1 MSPPSGDE
9 PDIRFAG
16 AVGDDRESHQI
27 EVSAA
32 TPSSGLPNGERV
44 VKGWMQ
50 LAVRRRSHLVYDRG
64 VSSVFTSTYH
74 DTPDGRFARTGVA
87 LRRRVENG
95 LSIWEVE
102 LPEAPGEVAFSEP
115 GGPAEP
121 PPLVADLLRGLLHER
136 ELVEVATLQT
146 RRSAEDGPAAAEVH
160 DEVEVLD
167 GRRVVDRF
175 DVEGEPQ
182 DPGLLVVGRRKRGE
196 APEDEPS
203 ALPHLQ
209 TMIRRQYDEIL
220 AHDPGTRLGSDPE
233 SLHKLRVAVRRL
245 RAFLRVSRSILDREW
260 TDELRAELK
269 WLGGALGAV
278 RDRDVLLIHIRAQ
291 AETLPSSD
299 TAALGLIVE
308 GIEREREAARA
319 ELLEAMSSPRYLE
332 LLGRI
337 EIAGEAPRWN
347 GVRRSVRRLAGKEFR
362 KLERAIKALGAE
374 PSDAELHGVRIRGKR
389 ARYAGELAEAS
400 VGKKAS
406 RFVTL
411 AKRVQDVL
419 GEHQDAVVADERLR
433 ELVLSQSN
441 PQLALVAGRLIE
453 RQRER
458 MLRARA
464 EAPQTLRQ
472 LRRAGRKA
480 WR

>member
-1 MSPPSGDE
+1 M
-9 PDIRFAG
+9 
-16 AVGDDRESHQI
+16 
-27 EVSAA
+27 
-32 TPSSGLPNGERV
+32 
-44 VKGWMQ
+44 
-50 LAVRRRSHLVYDRG
+50 
-64 VSSVFTSTYH
+64 SSVFTSTYH
-74 DTPDGRFARTGVA
+74 DTSDGRFARTGVA

-115 GGPAEP
+115 GGPTEP
-121 PPLVADLLRGLLHER
+121 PPLVADLLRGLLRER

-146 RRSAEDGPAAAEVH
+146 RRSVEDGSVDAEVH
-160 DEVEVLD
+160 DEVEVLED
-167 GRRVVDRF
+167 RRVVERF
-175 DVEGEPQ
+175 DINGEPQ
-182 DPGLLVVGRRKRGE
+182 DPGLRVVRRRERRKTPGNKR
-196 APEDEPS
+196 S

-209 TMIRRQYDEIL
+209 RMIRRQYDEIL

-233 SLHKLRVAVRRL
+233 ALHKMRVAVRRL
-245 RAFLRVSRSILDREW
+245 RAFLRVARPILDREW

-269 WLGGALGAV
+269 WLGQALGAV
-278 RDRDVLLIHIRAQ
+278 RDHDVLLIHVRRHAD
-291 AETLPSSD
+291 TLPPSD
-299 TAALGLIVE
+299 DAALGLIVE
-308 GIEREREAARA
+308 GIEREREAART
-319 ELLEAMSSPRYLE
+319 EMLEALSTPRYLE

-337 EIAGEAPRWN
+337 ELAGEAPRWN
-347 GVRRSVRRLAGKEFR
+347 GTRRSVRKLAGREFR
-362 KLERAIKALGAE
+362 KLERTMKALGPE
-374 PSDAELHGVRIRGKR
+374 PSDTELHRLRVRGKR

-400 VGKKAS
+400 VGKTAR
-406 RFVTL
+406 RFVAR
-411 AKRVQDVL
+411 AKNAQDVL

-441 PQLALVAGRLIE
+441 PQLALVAGRLVE

-464 EAPQTLRQ
+464 QAPETLRQ

>member
-1 MSPPSGDE
+1 
-9 PDIRFAG
+9 
-16 AVGDDRESHQI
+16 
-27 EVSAA
+27 
-32 TPSSGLPNGERV
+32 
-44 VKGWMQ
+44 
-50 LAVRRRSHLVYDRG
+50 

-74 DTPDGRFARTGVA
+74 DTPDGRFARAGVA

-121 PPLVADLLRGLLHER
+121 PPLVADLLRGLLRER

-146 RRSAEDGPAAAEVH
+146 RRSEQDAPADAEVH

-182 DPGLLVVGRRKRGE
+182 DPGLLVVARRKRGKT
-196 APEDEPS
+196 AGDKRS
-203 ALPHLQ
+203 ALSHLQ
-209 TMIRRQYDEIL
+209 TMMRRQYDEVL

-233 SLHKLRVAVRRL
+233 SLHKMRVAVRRL
-245 RAFLRVSRSILDREW
+245 RAFLRVARPILDREW
-260 TDELRAELK
+260 ADELRAELN

-278 RDRDVLLIHIRAQ
+278 RDRDVLLIHLRGE

-299 TAALGLIVE
+299 TAALELIVK
-308 GIEREREAARA
+308 GIERERDSARA
-319 ELLEAMSSPRYLE
+319 EMLEGLSSPRYLE
-332 LLGRI
+332 LLGLI
-337 EIAGEAPRWN
+337 ELAAEAPRWN
-347 GVRRSVRRLAGKEFR
+347 GVRRSVRKLARREFR
-362 KLERAIKALGAE
+362 KLERAIKALGPE

-406 RFVTL
+406 RFVAR
-411 AKRVQDVL
+411 AKKVQDML

-433 ELVLSQSN
+433 ELVLSRRN
-441 PQLALVAGRLIE
+441 PQLALVAGRLVE
-453 RQRER
+453 RQRQR
-458 MLRARA
+458 MLRARV
-464 EAPQTLRQ
+464 EAPKTLRQ

>member
-1 MSPPSGDE
+1 
-9 PDIRFAG
+9 
-16 AVGDDRESHQI
+16 
-27 EVSAA
+27 
-32 TPSSGLPNGERV
+32 
-44 VKGWMQ
+44 
-50 LAVRRRSHLVYDRG
+50 

-74 DTPDGRFARTGVA
+74 DTPDGRFSRTGVA

-121 PPLVADLLRGLLHER
+121 PPLVADLLRGLLRER
-136 ELVEVATLQT
+136 ELVEVAALQT
-146 RRSAEDGPAAAEVH
+146 RRSEENAPADGKVR
-160 DEVEVLD
+160 DEVEVLED
-167 GRRVVDRF
+167 RRVVDRL

-182 DPGLLVVGRRKRGE
+182 DPGLLVVRRQERGKTPGDKR
-196 APEDEPS
+196 S
-203 ALPHLQ
+203 ALPHLRRV
-209 TMIRRQYDEIL
+209 IRRQYDEIL

-233 SLHKLRVAVRRL
+233 ALHKMRVAVRRL
-245 RAFLRVSRSILDREW
+245 RAFLRVARPILDREW

-269 WLGGALGAV
+269 WLGQALGAV
-278 RDRDVLLIHIRAQ
+278 RDHDVLLIHVRAQ
-291 AETLPSSD
+291 VETLPPSD
-299 TAALGLIVE
+299 EAALGLIVE
-308 GIEREREAARA
+308 GIEREREASRA
-319 ELLEAMSSPRYLE
+319 QMLEALSSARYLE

-337 EIAGEAPRWN
+337 ELAGEAPRWN
-347 GVRRSVRRLAGKEFR
+347 GVRRSVRKLAGEEFR
-362 KLERAIKALGAE
+362 KLERGMKALGSE
-374 PSDAELHGVRIRGKR
+374 PGDTELHRLRVRGKR

-400 VGKKAS
+400 VGKKAR
-406 RFVTL
+406 RFVAR
-411 AKRVQDVL
+411 AKNVQDVL

-441 PQLALVAGRLIE
+441 PQLALVAGRLVE

-458 MLRARA
+458 MARARVQ
-464 EAPQTLRQ
+464 APKTLEQ

>member
-1 MSPPSGDE
+1 M
-9 PDIRFAG
+9 
-16 AVGDDRESHQI
+16 
-27 EVSAA
+27 
-32 TPSSGLPNGERV
+32 
-44 VKGWMQ
+44 
-50 LAVRRRSHLVYDRG
+50 
-64 VSSVFTSTYH
+64 
-74 DTPDGRFARTGVA
+74 
-87 LRRRVENG
+87 
-95 LSIWEVE
+95 
-102 LPEAPGEVAFSEP
+102 
-115 GGPAEP
+115 
-121 PPLVADLLRGLLHER
+121 
-136 ELVEVATLQT
+136 ATLQT
-146 RRSAEDGPAAAEVH
+146 RRSEEDAPADAEVH

-182 DPGLLVVGRRKRGE
+182 DPGLLVVGRRKRRK
-196 APEDEPS
+196 APGDKRS

-209 TMIRRQYDEIL
+209 TMIRLQYDEIL

-245 RAFLRVSRSILDREW
+245 RAFLRVSRPILDPEW
-260 TDELRAELK
+260 TDELRTELK

-278 RDRDVLLIHIRAQ
+278 RDRDVLLIHLRAQ

-299 TAALGLIVE
+299 TAALGLIVD
-308 GIEREREAARA
+308 GIELERGAARA

-337 EIAGEAPRWN
+337 EIAGEAPRWH
-347 GVRRSVRRLAGKEFR
+347 GVRRSARKLAGREFR

-374 PSDAELHGVRIRGKR
+374 PSDTELHGVRIRGKR

-400 VGKKAS
+400 VGKKAR
-406 RFVTL
+406 RFVVR

>member
-1 MSPPSGDE
+1 VEALGCS
-9 PDIRFAG
+9 
-16 AVGDDRESHQI
+16 
-27 EVSAA
+27 
-32 TPSSGLPNGERV
+32 
-44 VKGWMQ
+44 
-50 LAVRRRSHLVYDRG
+50 RRLGLVYDRA

-87 LRRRVENG
+87 LRRRVEKG

-121 PPLVADLLRGLLHER
+121 PPLVADLLRGLLRER

-146 RRSAEDGPAAAEVH
+146 RRSEEDAPADAEVH
-160 DEVEVLD
+160 DEVEVLED
-167 GRRVVDRF
+167 RHVVERF
-175 DVEGEPQ
+175 DVDGEPR
-182 DPGLLVVGRRKRGE
+182 DPGLLVVRRRQRGKT
-196 APEDEPS
+196 AGAKGS
-203 ALPHLQ
+203 ALPDLQ
-209 TMIRRQYDEIL
+209 RMMRRQYDEIL

-245 RAFLRVSRSILDREW
+245 RAFLRVARPILDREW

-269 WLGGALGAV
+269 WLGRALGAV
-278 RDRDVLLIHIRAQ
+278 RDHDVLLLHIRAQ
-291 AETLPSSD
+291 ADTLPPSD

-308 GIEREREAARA
+308 GIERAREAARV
-319 ELLEAMSSPRYLE
+319 EMLEALSSPRYLE

-337 EIAGEAPRWN
+337 ELAAEAPRWN
-347 GVRRSVRRLAGKEFR
+347 GTRRSVRKLGRREFK
-362 KLERAIKALGAE
+362 KLERAMKALGPE
-374 PSDAELHGVRIRGKR
+374 PSDAELHGVRVRGKR

-400 VGKKAS
+400 VGKRAR
-406 RFVTL
+406 RFVAQ
-411 AKRVQDVL
+411 AKRAQDVL

-433 ELVLSQSN
+433 ELVLSKSN
-441 PQLALVAGRLIE
+441 PQPALVAGRLVE

-458 MLRARA
+458 KLRARA
-464 EAPQTLRQ
+464 EAPETLKK

>member
-1 MSPPSGDE
+1 
-9 PDIRFAG
+9 
-16 AVGDDRESHQI
+16 
-27 EVSAA
+27 
-32 TPSSGLPNGERV
+32 
-44 VKGWMQ
+44 
-50 LAVRRRSHLVYDRG
+50 

-121 PPLVADLLRGLLHER
+121 PPLVADLLRGLLRER
-136 ELVEVATLQT
+136 ELVEVANLQT
-146 RRSAEDGPAAAEVH
+146 RRSLEEASPNAEVH
-160 DEVEVLD
+160 DEVEVLED
-167 GRRVVDRF
+167 RRVVERF
-175 DVEGEPQ
+175 DVEGEPE
-182 DPGLLVVGRRKRGE
+182 DPGLRVVPRRGRPKALRTR
-196 APEDEPS
+196 S

-209 TMIRRQYDEIL
+209 TMLRRQYDEIL

-233 SLHKLRVAVRRL
+233 ALHKMRVAVRRL
-245 RAFLRVSRSILDREW
+245 RAFLRAARPILDREW
-260 TDELRAELK
+260 TGELRAELK
-269 WLGGALGAV
+269 WLGGSLGAV
-278 RDRDVLLIHIRAQ
+278 RDRDVQLIHIRAQ

-319 ELLEAMSSPRYLE
+319 EMLEALSSPRYLE

-337 EIAGEAPRWN
+337 ELAAEAPHWN
-347 GVRRSVRRLAGKEFR
+347 GVRCSARKLAGREFR
-362 KLERAIKALGAE
+362 KFERAIKALGPE

-400 VGKKAS
+400 VGKKAR
-406 RFVTL
+406 RFVAR
-411 AKRVQDVL
+411 AKNVQDVL
-419 GEHQDAVVADERLR
+419 GEHQDAVVADEHLR
-433 ELVLSQSN
+433 ELVHSQSN

-453 RQRER
+453 RQWER

-464 EAPQTLRQ
+464 EAPKALRR

>member
-1 MSPPSGDE
+1 M
-9 PDIRFAG
+9 
-16 AVGDDRESHQI
+16 
-27 EVSAA
+27 
-32 TPSSGLPNGERV
+32 
-44 VKGWMQ
+44 
-50 LAVRRRSHLVYDRG
+50 
-64 VSSVFTSTYH
+64 
-74 DTPDGRFARTGVA
+74 
-87 LRRRVENG
+87 
-95 LSIWEVE
+95 
-102 LPEAPGEVAFSEP
+102 
-115 GGPAEP
+115 
-121 PPLVADLLRGLLHER
+121 
-136 ELVEVATLQT
+136 
-146 RRSAEDGPAAAEVH
+146 
-160 DEVEVLD
+160 
-167 GRRVVDRF
+167 
-175 DVEGEPQ
+175 
-182 DPGLLVVGRRKRGE
+182 E

-203 ALPHLQ
+203 ALPQHLQ

-308 GIEREREAARA
+308 AIEREREAARA
-319 ELLEAMSSPRYLE
+319 EMLEAMSSPRYLE

-337 EIAGEAPRWN
+337 EVAGEAPRWN
-347 GVRRSVRRLAGKEFR
+347 GVRRSVRKLAGKEFR
-362 KLERAIKALGAE
+362 KLERAIKVLGAE
-374 PSDAELHGVRIRGKR
+374 PSDAELHGIRIRGKR
-389 ARYAGELAEAS
+389 ARYAGELAESS
-400 VGKKAS
+400 VGKRAS

-433 ELVLSQSN
+433 ELVLSESN

>member
-1 MSPPSGDE
+1 
-9 PDIRFAG
+9 
-16 AVGDDRESHQI
+16 
-27 EVSAA
+27 
-32 TPSSGLPNGERV
+32 
-44 VKGWMQ
+44 MQ
-50 LAVRRRSHLVYDRG
+50 LAVRGEATSSTIAG
-64 VSSVFTSTYH
+64 VSTVFTSTYH

-136 ELVEVATLQT
+136 ELVEVAALQT
-146 RRSAEDGPAAAEVH
+146 RRSEEDAPADAEVH

-175 DVEGEPQ
+175 DVEGDPQ
-182 DPGLLVVGRRKRGE
+182 DPGLLVVGRRKRRK
-196 APEDEPS
+196 APRDKPS

-220 AHDPGTRLGSDPE
+220 AHDPGTRLGGDPE

-245 RAFLRVSRSILDREW
+245 RAFLRVSRSILDPEW

-291 AETLPSSD
+291 AETLPSSSD

-319 ELLEAMSSPRYLE
+319 EMLEAMSSPRYLE

-347 GVRRSVRRLAGKEFR
+347 GVRRSVRKLAGREFR

-400 VGKKAS
+400 VGKKAR
-406 RFVTL
+406 RFVAR
-411 AKRVQDVL
+411 AKNVQDVL

-433 ELVLSQSN
+433 ELVHSQSN

-464 EAPQTLRQ
+464 EAPQKLRQ

>member
-1 MSPPSGDE
+1 
-9 PDIRFAG
+9 
-16 AVGDDRESHQI
+16 
-27 EVSAA
+27 
-32 TPSSGLPNGERV
+32 
-44 VKGWMQ
+44 
-50 LAVRRRSHLVYDRG
+50 

-102 LPEAPGEVAFSEP
+102 LPEAPGEVALSEP

-121 PPLVADLLRGLLHER
+121 PPLVADLLRGLLRER

-146 RRSAEDGPAAAEVH
+146 RRSVEDSSGEAAVQ
-160 DEVEVLD
+160 DEVEVLED
-167 GRRVVDRF
+167 RRVVERF
-175 DVEGEPQ
+175 DIDGEPQ
-182 DPGLLVVGRRKRGE
+182 DPGLRVVRRRERRKTPGDKR
-196 APEDEPS
+196 S

-209 TMIRRQYDEIL
+209 RMIRRQYDEIL
-220 AHDPGTRLGSDPE
+220 AHDPGTRLGNDPE
-233 SLHKLRVAVRRL
+233 ALHKLRVAVRRL
-245 RAFLRVSRSILDREW
+245 RAFLRVARPILDREW

-269 WLGGALGAV
+269 WLGQALGAV
-278 RDRDVLLIHIRAQ
+278 RDHDVLLIHVRGQ
-291 AETLPSSD
+291 ADTLPASD
-299 TAALGLIVE
+299 EAALGLIVE
-308 GIEREREAARA
+308 GIERDREDSR
-319 ELLEAMSSPRYLE
+319 EKMLEALSSPRYLE

-337 EIAGEAPRWN
+337 ELAGEAPRWN
-347 GVRRSVRRLAGKEFR
+347 GVRRSVRKLAGGEFR
-362 KLERAIKALGAE
+362 KLERAMKALGPE
-374 PSDAELHGVRIRGKR
+374 PSDSELHRLRVRGKR

-400 VGKKAS
+400 VGKKAR
-406 RFVTL
+406 RFVAR
-411 AKRVQDVL
+411 AKNVQDVL
-419 GEHQDAVVADERLR
+419 GEHQDAFVADERLR

-441 PQLALVAGRLIE
+441 PQQALVAGRLVE

-464 EAPQTLRQ
+464 QAPQALKR